1 MDKNRSEAIKF
12 DSSKPEPALL
22 SPIFLEEVSKVLTY
36 GKRKYFEHNWR
47 KGFIWSRP
55 LGAALRHIFSWMG
68 GEDLDP
74 ETGIS
79 HLAHAACNLMFL
91 IEFQKTNNGV
101 DDRYKIEVKP
111 PLGEG

>member
-1 MDKNRSEAIKF
+1 MSSNELGGTKF
-12 DSSKPEPALL
+12 DSGKPELALL
-22 SPIFLEEVSKVLTY
+22 SPIFLEEVSRVLTY
-36 GKRKYFEHNWR
+36 GKHKYAEHNWR
-47 KGFIWSRP
+47 KGLIWSRP

-91 IEFQKTNNGV
+91 IEFQKTNNGA